1 MMKRILLAAALLLPS
16 QSTAQAPNPELR
28 FEVAAITSVADVPS
42 GARIGIDDTPA
53 AVRIENLTLRAL
65 LRIGYGVMDELI
77 SGPGWL
83 NEATFNIT
91 AKPPAG
97 YQQAQLPVLVRN
109 LLADRFG
116 LVVHREKRDVAGFA
130 LRVNDGGHRL
140 VAATGQ
146 RSFLTGR
153 DGLISGNGR
162 SLAEIVPILAEKVR
176 APVVNETGLSGAF
189 DIKLAWTPQLNA
201 GINPGEPDIS
211 LFTALREQLGLRL
224 ESVRVPV
231 DAVVVDRIARVP
243 TEN

>member
-1 MMKRILLAAALLLPS
+1 
-16 QSTAQAPNPELR
+16 
-28 FEVAAITSVADVPS
+28 
-42 GARIGIDDTPA
+42 
-53 AVRIENLTLRAL
+53 
-65 LRIGYGVMDELI
+65 MDELI

-83 NEATFNIT
+83 NEAAFNIT

-97 YQQAQLPVLVRN
+97 YRQAQLPTLVRN
-109 LLADRFG
+109 LLADRFE

-140 VAATGQ
+140 VAATGE
-146 RSFLTGR
+146 RTFLTGR
-153 DGLISGNGR
+153 AGLISGNGR
-162 SLAEIVPILAEKVR
+162 SIAEIVPILAENVR

-189 DIKLAWTPQLNA
+189 DIKLAWTPRLNA
-201 GINPGEPDIS
+201 GGTAGEPEVS

-224 ESVRVPV
+224 DSIRVPV

>member
-1 MMKRILLAAALLLPS
+1 MMKRILLAVALLLPS
-16 QSTAQAPNPELR
+16 ESRAQPPNPELR
-28 FEVAAITSVADVPS
+28 FEVAALKSVADVPP

-65 LRIGYGVMDELI
+65 IRIAYGVMDELI

-116 LVVHREKRDVAGFA
+116 LAVHREKRDVAGFA
-130 LRVNDGGHRL
+130 LRVDDGGHRL
-140 VAATGQ
+140 IAATGE
-146 RSFLTGR
+146 RTFLTGR
-153 DGLISGNGR
+153 AGLISGNGR
-162 SLAEIVPILAEKVR
+162 SIAEIVPILARNVG
-176 APVVNETGLSGAF
+176 APVVNETGLSGPF

-201 GINPGEPDIS
+201 GSNAGEPEIS

-224 ESVRVPV
+224 DPIRVPV